1 MKLIRRIQ
9 YLYVTGAGNVSF
21 LNNSNQDVWVLFK
34 GGLEYEKNSTLLI
47 PVQLNFSE
55 LDLNSSI
62 ILMALWAPKESKR
75 SIAPRITRPFILI
88 FLIR

>member
-62 ILMALWAPKESKR
+62 ILMAL
-75 SIAPRITRPFILI
+75 
-88 FLIR
+88 

>member
-21 LNNSNQDVWVLFK
+21 LNNLNQDVWVLFK

-62 ILMALWAPKESKR
+62 ILMAL
-75 SIAPRITRPFILI
+75 
-88 FLIR
+88 